1 MLEVIIRERFMHPK
15 QHVPKKREG
24 GGRERGG
31 GGERER
37 GGKERERGGGRG
49 SEGWGREGEREKHTD
64 TEERD
69 DDCFSKASLYVINDS
84 ALLYIDPSMFLSV
97 NM

>member
-1 MLEVIIRERFMHPK
+1 MLEVIIRESFIHPK
-15 QHVPKKREG
+15 QHVPRK
-24 GGRERGG
+24 RGG
-31 GGERER
+31 GEGEREKE
-37 GGKERERGGGRG
+37 GK
-49 SEGWGREGEREKHTD
+49 REGEREKHTD